1 MSIVLKAAKSI
12 FFYRKI
18 NSFRRYINDSHE
30 ITAFL
35 YLIYASDP

>member
-12 FFYRKI
+12 FYRKI

>member
-12 FFYRKI
+12 LCRKI
-18 NSFRRYINDSHE
+18 NSFRRFINDSHE